1 MPTPT
6 KKLYRSRTNKMIAG
20 VCGGIGKYLNTD
32 PTIIRLGFVV
42 ISFMSGVGVILYL
55 ALWIIVPLEGEAA
68 ANLDREH
75 LNQVGGEMKAK
86 AEEVVGEIKKT
97 VEGLKKKKDVT
108 DDNDSPP
115 RKGEM

>member
-1 MPTPT
+1 
-6 KKLYRSRTNKMIAG
+6 
-20 VCGGIGKYLNTD
+20 
-32 PTIIRLGFVV
+32 
-42 ISFMSGVGVILYL
+42 
-55 ALWIIVPLEGEAA
+55 
-68 ANLDREH
+68 
-75 LNQVGGEMKAK
+75 MKAK